1 VTSEGEIPAGSTHT
15 HLHTV
20 TEICPCMAVSASSH
34 AISLPHNG
42 RVYLYY
48 CANSVITVIIHCEL
62 CHHLLKPV

>member
-48 CANSVITVIIHCEL
+48 CANSV
-62 CHHLLKPV
+62 